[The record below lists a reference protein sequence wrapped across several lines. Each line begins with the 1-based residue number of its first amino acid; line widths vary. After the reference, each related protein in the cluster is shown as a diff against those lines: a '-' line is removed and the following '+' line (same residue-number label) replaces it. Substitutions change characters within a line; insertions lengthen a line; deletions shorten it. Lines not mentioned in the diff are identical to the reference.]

1 MKNYDRQS
9 IIKDFESRL
18 TSGKLKRDSL
28 ENSFVK
34 FNGDI
39 VKADNEAFARF
50 TKTAAYK
57 AIIAM

>member
-39 VKADNEAFARF
+39 KADNEAFARF